1 MVQVTIRVSAADKVR
16 ASHIVE
22 ELGLDLSSVTR
33 AFYKQIIRERRIP
46 LDLSYDDPEPTAET
60 LQALRE
66 ADEMIA
72 NGTGI
77 KYDTPEEAMQAIF
90 DEDDREQAA
99 KQQERQNHAE
109 SGTSSDIHSRR

>member
-1 MVQVTIRVSAADKVR
+1 MSADDKKR

-22 ELGLDLSSVTR
+22 QLGFDLSSVTR

-46 LDLSYDDPEPTAET
+46 LDLCCDDPQPNAET

-66 ADEMIA
+66 AEEMIA

-77 KYDTPEEAMQAIF
+77 KYDTAEEAMQAIF

-99 KQQERQNHAE
+99 LRQERQRHAE
-109 SGTSSDIHSRR
+109 SRTRSDVHTGR